1 MASPVVGGTEK
12 GSTRHVL
19 PRGRALCLPLV
30 VNQEREASAVAWVHA
45 LAVLHDVGTKDAS
58 LAALFVLQLVG
69 HINTSF
75 QHLQASIAR
84 WQA

>member
-19 PRGRALCLPLV
+19 PWAASCLPLV

-45 LAVLHDVGTKDAS
+45 LAVLHYVGTKDAS
-58 LAALFVLQLVG
+58 FAALILLQFVG
-69 HINTSF
+69 HIYTSF
-75 QHLQASIAR
+75 QH
-84 WQA
+84 

>member
-19 PRGRALCLPLV
+19 PRGWALCLLLV

-58 LAALFVLQLVG
+58 FAALFLWQIVL
-69 HINTSF
+69 HT
-75 QHLQASIAR
+75 
-84 WQA
+84 